1 MNRLIIVV
9 VAALLHTHSAG
20 AQTAS
25 DPAKADIKTAPV
37 IKSPL
42 RTQTIGTR
50 TAPASN
56 NPPAPTASG
65 PNSSDFYLT
74 SAKATIYTG
83 NDNKEQPSQVQ
94 MQIMFAEG
102 IGNYMIP
109 VAKYKE
115 FAVNSAVEL
124 PFQFYYDGNYGHSKL
139 CLTNVESAGVKI
151 YISYSPNFPL
161 DAWKIEKVVL
171 TLEFRDGKGNLHPI
185 LGTKNIVFVNI
196 GALLNNDNR
205 TLVCEADRFMLPT
218 K

>member
-9 VAALLHTHSAG
+9 VGVALLHTHSAG
-20 AQTAS
+20 AQTAT
-25 DPAKADIKTAPV
+25 DPAKADIKTTPV

-42 RTQTIGTR
+42 RTQTTGTR

-56 NPPAPTASG
+56 NPPASTSSG

-109 VAKYKE
+109 V
-115 FAVNSAVEL
+115 
-124 PFQFYYDGNYGHSKL
+124 
-139 CLTNVESAGVKI
+139 
-151 YISYSPNFPL
+151 
-161 DAWKIEKVVL
+161 
-171 TLEFRDGKGNLHPI
+171 
-185 LGTKNIVFVNI
+185 
-196 GALLNNDNR
+196 
-205 TLVCEADRFMLPT
+205 
-218 K
+218 